1 MAIINL
7 KRYYYPIY
15 TKDTFME
22 VPDEVAAVLEEEHRI
37 ARREDGKKYYHKVYS
52 LDASVGMENHT
63 MFFVPSAED
72 VLISAEEQADEDLL
86 LDRLE
91 EALTHLTPTQARRLH
106 ARFALKKKMREIAE
120 SEGVSASCAS
130 ETIRGAIRKLQK
142 HFKKNGWARN
152 KED

>member
-7 KRYYYPIY
+7 KRYYYPSY
-15 TKDTFME
+15 TRDTFLE
-22 VPDEVAAVLEEEHRI
+22 VPDEVAAVLEEERCI

-72 VLISAEEQADEDLL
+72 LLVSAEEQVDEDLL

-91 EALTHLTPTQARRLH
+91 EALTHLSPIQARRLH
-106 ARFALKKKMREIAE
+106 ARFALKKKLREIAE
-120 SEGVSASCAS
+120 SEDVSESCAS
-130 ETIRGAIRKLQK
+130 ASIQGAIRKLQK
-142 HFKKNGWARN
+142 HFKKSGWTR
-152 KED
+152 KEED

>member
-15 TKDTFME
+15 TRDTFME
-22 VPDEVAAVLEEEHRI
+22 VPDEVAAVLEEEHRV

-52 LDASVGMENHT
+52 LDASIGMENHT

-106 ARFALKKKMREIAE
+106 ARFVLKKKLREIAE
-120 SEGVSASCAS
+120 SEGVSESCAG
-130 ETIRGAIRKLQK
+130 ETIRSAIQKLQK
-142 HFKKNGWARN
+142 LFKKNGWTRK

>member
-1 MAIINL
+1 MTTINL

-37 ARREDGKKYYHKVYS
+37 ARREDGKKYYYKVFS
-52 LDASVGMENHT
+52 LDASTGMENHA
-63 MFFVPSAED
+63 MFLVPSAED
-72 VLISAEEQADEDLL
+72 LMIFAEEQAHEDLL

-91 EALTHLTPTQARRLH
+91 EAITQLSPTQARRLH
-106 ARFALKKKMREIAE
+106 ARFVLKMKLREIAE
-120 SEGVSASCAS
+120 SEGVTESCAS
-130 ETIRGAIRKLQK
+130 ESIRSAVRKLQK
-142 HFKKNGWARN
+142 HFKKNGWTRK

>member
-15 TKDTFME
+15 TRDTFME
-22 VPDEVAAVLEEEHRI
+22 VPDEVAAVLEEERRI
-37 ARREDGKKYYHKVYS
+37 ARREDSKKYYHKVYS
-52 LDASVGMENHT
+52 LDASIGMDNHT
-63 MFFVPSAED
+63 MFFIPSAED
-72 VLISAEEQADEDLL
+72 VLISVEEQANEDLL

-106 ARFALKKKMREIAE
+106 ARFALKKKLREIAE
-120 SEGVSASCAS
+120 SEGVSESCAG
-130 ETIRGAIRKLQK
+130 ETIRNAIQKLQK
-142 HFKKNGWARN
+142 HFKKNGWTRK